1 MRLDTVAA
9 VLLLLVDQTL
19 TLCVVDAR
27 APPVARGKSGK
38 TKPRAGDRRQTGY
51 WKKDKRGRW
60 ATSDRRVKEVN
71 VVGARSF
78 CFTLCSLGS
87 WACSHCAVQ
96 LKRVA
101 ERKPLHTKTLARCF
115 QSLRIA
121 VNDERRALKVRLLL
135 GGCTRYSLRRNTGW
149 WACRLS

>member
-1 MRLDTVAA
+1 MRAA
-9 VLLLLVDQTL
+9 SVS
-19 TLCVVDAR
+19 
-27 APPVARGKSGK
+27 P
-38 TKPRAGDRRQTGY
+38 
-51 WKKDKRGRW
+51 
-60 ATSDRRVKEVN
+60 
-71 VVGARSF
+71 
-78 CFTLCSLGS
+78 CSLGS

-135 GGCTRYSLRRNTGW
+135 GGTRYRLRCNMGGGRADFLELGVRSPGSER
-149 WACRLS
+149 AVG